1 MALNVDIVTPEKIV
15 YSGPADEV
23 SAPGVLGE
31 FDVLPD
37 HALFLSLLRAG
48 TVTVRSKGSA
58 KRFVVGRGFA
68 EAGPQRVV
76 VLVDS
81 CEPVEAVDKAAAQ
94 VLLQKAEAVLLDSAP
109 DSEER
114 LTAERNVEL
123 ARARLDA

>member
-15 YSGPADEV
+15 YSGPADGV

-31 FDVLPD
+31 FDVLPE

-48 TVTVRSKGSA
+48 TVTVRSKGAA

-81 CEPVEAVDKAAAQ
+81 CEAADSVDKAAAQ
-94 VLLQKAEAVLLDSAP
+94 ALLQRAEAVILDSAP
-109 DSEER
+109 DTEER
-114 LTAERNVEL
+114 LAAERDVEL
-123 ARARLDA
+123 ARARLEA

>member
-31 FDVLPD
+31 FDVLPE

-48 TVTVRSKGSA
+48 TVTVRSKGSS

-81 CEPVEAVDKAAAQ
+81 CEVAESVDKAAAQ
-94 VLLQKAEAVLLDSAP
+94 AQLQRAEAVILDSAP
-109 DSEER
+109 DTEER
-114 LTAERNVEL
+114 LAAERDVEL
-123 ARARLDA
+123 ARARLEA